1 MSIKALALELYRAK
15 KNVDRIL
22 KEIEKNSSKEQ
33 QVLKNELKIAQK
45 EWQMLRKMLDGQKE
59 SGPFQ
64 ERFAQFSSFT

>member
-1 MSIKALALELYRAK
+1 MSIKAIALELYRAK
-15 KNVDRIL
+15 QNVDRIL

-33 QVLKNELKIAQK
+33 QVLRNELKVAQK

-64 ERFAQFSSFT
+64 KRFTQFSSFT

>member
-15 KNVDRIL
+15 QNVDRIQR
-22 KEIEKNSSKEQ
+22 EIESNSSKEQ

-64 ERFAQFSSFT
+64 ERFSGFSSFS